1 MSTDEQTD
9 SMAAGS
15 DVSPDDSKLSLTV
28 DKTRLEHHAEHR
40 DLAMQEGPLG
50 SEGDALVHGHS
61 HSAGAKTNGHD
72 NKEPLLVTRSDK
84 TQDGQYRLPVSFRS
98 SLISDCASHH
108 ADSAS
113 PVLITTTQP
122 LVLNYTMRGAG
133 NASTP
138 NLKTTLNAS
147 DPPQTTSPAANNPP
161 QDTAPKLSTSRNPP
175 PVPTKPRGDIR
186 DRSSSYGASL
196 SFQST
201 PSGSAFTNPDIS
213 RSKGQASAYGSVKS
227 SKEDGFKVS

>member
-50 SEGDALVHGHS
+50 LEGDALGHDKS
-61 HSAGAKTNGHD
+61 HDLAASTNGHD
-72 NKEPLLVTRSDK
+72 IKEPLLTTRTDK
-84 TQDGQYRLPVSFRS
+84 TQEGQYRLPVSSRP

-227 SKEDGFKVS
+227 NKEDSFKVS